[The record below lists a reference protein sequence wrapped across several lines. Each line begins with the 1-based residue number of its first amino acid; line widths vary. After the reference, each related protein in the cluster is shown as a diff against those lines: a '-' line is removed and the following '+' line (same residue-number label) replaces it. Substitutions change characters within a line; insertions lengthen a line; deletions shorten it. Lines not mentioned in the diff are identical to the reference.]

1 MKTKPT
7 YLGGSRAQR
16 WLPTFLAAILALPPS
31 LLAQQPVVQQP
42 PQPPESLPVV
52 ESLKVMPLAGNH
64 AMNDLERRVMTPLVV
79 QVLDQNSRPVEGAQV
94 VFRFPLN
101 GPRAEF
107 SNQQPAQTV
116 RTNADGQ
123 AAAVGWTAHEV
134 GTFQVHVTASRGNEL
149 GETMLSM
156 TNVNRVVGDGKEK
169 QKTWWSNKW
178 AKIAV
183 IAGAAGVAAADVLLT
198 RGRGKSTTTV
208 TGIPGSPT
216 IGGPQKGHAVRIY
229 LSGPSFVSF
238 AFRAAGHRSD

>member
-1 MKTKPT
+1 MNSTT
-7 YLGGSRAQR
+7 LASLRAQR
-16 WLPTFLAAILALPPS
+16 WLPTLLAAILALPPS
-31 LLAQQPVVQQP
+31 LLAQQPVVKQ

-52 ESLKVMPLAGNH
+52 ESLKVISLAGNH

-123 AAAVGWTAHEV
+123 AAAVGWMAHEV

-149 GETMLSM
+149 GETTLSM

-183 IAGAAGVAAADVLLT
+183 IAGAAGVAVAVVLLT
-198 RGRGKSTTTV
+198 RGSGKSTTTV

-216 IGGPQKGHAVRIY
+216 IGGPQ
-229 LSGPSFVSF
+229 
-238 AFRAAGHRSD
+238 